1 MGTPEP
7 LPEIG
12 VLANQR
18 PRKCDM
24 TYRKKE
30 GKKRDLDIMTTYA
43 LRAAAVKIY
52 RTNSTRPKLQ
62 KANWPT

>member
-7 LPEIG
+7 LPGTG

-30 GKKRDLDIMTTYA
+30 RHIEGHPDIMTTYA
-43 LRAAAVKIY
+43 LRAAAVK
-52 RTNSTRPKLQ
+52 TSVTPHAL
-62 KANWPT
+62 PLC